1 MNNKFNEVYLHMF
14 YEGKTGELP
23 FNLDKFK
30 NFIDTSVKFKG
41 GKIITEDKDLLID
54 IPTELFNYCYDH
66 QNKIIEFEKIK
77 DLMKNSKHYSNIK
90 NINGINLYFTIFD
103 FTNNNEISSF
113 IFKSFNILPENN
125 EEFKLA
131 YNYFNTICKDLDG
144 FFNYYEDK
152 ALCVINEKGTNVIST
167 IYHELSHFIQTICNI
182 RITKNFE
189 FDNNK
194 IKYVQ
199 TSDRFKRLEQLN
211 ITYDQLNYYFSSNE
225 FLPHID
231 DLIIG
236 LWKTYLKFY
245 KERFPDILSF
255 IYHIIDNIKDKGN
268 FRDSKLCFNYSLANG
283 NNIAPIIM
291 FAASYY
297 FNHKYQFIFRK
308 VNNILIQKFHEW
320 KKENNI

>member
-1 MNNKFNEVYLHMF
+1 MNQYGSIKFEYNKYIEFL
-14 YEGKTGELP
+14 K
-23 FNLDKFK
+23 
-30 NFIDTSVKFKG
+30 TSVKFKN

-54 IPTELFNYCYDH
+54 ISTELFNYCYDH
-66 QNKIIEFEKIK
+66 QNKIIEFKKIK

-90 NINGINLYFTIFD
+90 NVKGYDLYFTVFD
-103 FTNNNEISSF
+103 FTNDTEITKFHRQFFNESATESLTEMVKD
-113 IFKSFNILPENN
+113 FKQ
-125 EEFKLA
+125 
-131 YNYFNTICKDLDG
+131 YCKDLDG
-144 FFNYYEDK
+144 FFNYYENK

-167 IYHELSHFIQTICNI
+167 IYHELSHFIQTTCNI
-182 RITKNFE
+182 RIAKDFE

-194 IKYVQ
+194 IKYIQ
-199 TSDRFKRLEQLN
+199 TSDRFKRLEELN
-211 ITYDQLNYYFSSNE
+211 VTYDQLNYYFSGKE

-245 KERFPDILSF
+245 KEKFPDILSF
-255 IYHIIDNIKDKGN
+255 IYYIIDIIKDKGN
-268 FRDSKLCFNYSLANG
+268 FKDSELCFNYSLTNG

-308 VNNILIQKFHEW
+308 VNNILIQKFHEL